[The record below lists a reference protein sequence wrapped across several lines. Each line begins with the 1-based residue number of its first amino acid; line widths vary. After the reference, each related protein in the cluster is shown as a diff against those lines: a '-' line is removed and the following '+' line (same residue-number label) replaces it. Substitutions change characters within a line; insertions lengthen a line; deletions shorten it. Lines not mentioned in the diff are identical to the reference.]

1 MQATDFQNDL
11 FKKATQERAVT
22 HVEGGSLNSLPKALT
37 CRKQCSKDCLKFK
50 GILLSYK
57 PQLKNCWKSMEPDK
71 MGRWKA
77 FWNLQGFTRRVK
89 AKVDFGLHAAA
100 DVSGWKP
107 VEIG

>member
-1 MQATDFQNDL
+1 
-11 FKKATQERAVT
+11 
-22 HVEGGSLNSLPKALT
+22 
-37 CRKQCSKDCLKFK
+37 
-50 GILLSYK
+50 
-57 PQLKNCWKSMEPDK
+57 MEPDK

>member
-1 MQATDFQNDL
+1 MG
-11 FKKATQERAVT
+11 AV
-22 HVEGGSLNSLPKALT
+22 GGSFLASATPFIV
-37 CRKQCSKDCLKFK
+37 RHFGFES
-50 GILLSYK
+50 SYK
-57 PQLKNCWKSMEPDK
+57 PQLKNCWESIEADR